1 MDELA
6 NVTMLESMAISDND
20 ELITAGG
27 ETGVDLTDSDVTKAA
42 GSVSSVDKE
51 NEGDQ
56 RAGAAARSAAVGA
69 VFFGMPPRNP
79 ASEGDTHSLSGSTDS
94 PAAAAVGMACQL
106 TAHSVATRAAE
117 LFPGGSAVPA
127 VKPRQPP
134 VVEKASFGL
143 ASHVFACALRLPAAP
158 APLELRQLGIHV
170 RRAAPHATPS
180 GGDGGQLL
188 GRQEGAQFP
197 PTLELC
203 PIHLIY
209 GPAHA
214 WCACGPVRCAQVR
227 L

>member
-79 ASEGDTHSLSGSTDS
+79 ASEGDTHSLSVGSVSSSYTIRK
-94 PAAAAVGMACQL
+94 C
-106 TAHSVATRAAE
+106 
-117 LFPGGSAVPA
+117 
-127 VKPRQPP
+127 
-134 VVEKASFGL
+134 
-143 ASHVFACALRLPAAP
+143 
-158 APLELRQLGIHV
+158 
-170 RRAAPHATPS
+170 
-180 GGDGGQLL
+180 
-188 GRQEGAQFP
+188 
-197 PTLELC
+197 
-203 PIHLIY
+203 
-209 GPAHA
+209 
-214 WCACGPVRCAQVR
+214 
-227 L
+227 